1 MKILM
6 AMSSLALIS
15 GLAMGDTISENGG
28 SATFTNVPNLTT
40 NAQLNSGI
48 PYWDNH
54 SGDFGGTNTAN
65 AGFFLTAA
73 GSFSG
78 GTNYSPNQYVA
89 ASSGNPDAPTAFN
102 LVHSTNSLLISL
114 IGANTGGTTETF
126 GIYDAS
132 KSTFA
137 TAAATEI
144 ALFGPGSMSAQVG
157 TLRNES
163 AAGFASVGFY
173 LSNSSVGAT
182 WFSNTALNANGT
194 SGDAA
199 GHQHYALFTTGTD
212 ANTFYLAVE
221 DWITGAGDGLGDY
234 NDLVIKI
241 NADAVPE
248 PATFALMGA
257 GLLGLGFARFRTRK
271 NRK

>member
-1 MKILM
+1 MKLLIALGT
-6 AMSSLALIS
+6 LALFS
-15 GLAMGDTISENGG
+15 GFATGDTISENGG